1 MLRNFGHFPCSY
13 EDCCASA
20 LPLVGNGDSAI
31 LPPSFVMAATAT
43 LTKQVTLKRNPHVV
57 VFLKQEASQEIS
69 EASQEIL
76 D

>member
-1 MLRNFGHFPCSY
+1 
-13 EDCCASA
+13 
-20 LPLVGNGDSAI
+20 
-31 LPPSFVMAATAT
+31 MATTAT